1 MAERILMTA
10 LSPTMEEGS
19 IVTWNKKE
27 GDSVA
32 SGDVLCEVETDKAT
46 MDYESTQEGVLL
58 KIVLSEGKSATVGQT
73 IGVIGEKGE
82 DIAGLLSEIDNEA
95 GSASAGGGEAA
106 AADSGGEAAP
116 ESPQPAP
123 AAAPAAKAAAESG
136 GGAPER
142 AGEAVRAGAAVRG
155 ASGIVK
161 ASPLARKLAQMKN
174 IDLTQVQGSGPDGR
188 IVKRDVEQYEARPAA
203 AAGATVAAQPG
214 QDQVIAVTGRRA
226 VIARRLSESKFQAPH
241 YYVKNSVNVE
251 QVIAA
256 RAALNKQLPQKAGFN
271 AFLIKFVAEALKRH
285 PEVNSS
291 WQGDKIVQFG
301 SIDIGLAVDAGNGL
315 ITPIV
320 RNCGN
325 RGVIEIDAELK
336 QLIDKAQN
344 NALKPEEYTG
354 ATFTISNLGSFG
366 VEEFTA
372 IINPPGAAIL
382 AVGEKKQTP
391 VVNDAGEV
399 VVKPIMKLSLSSDH
413 RVIDGAAAA
422 RFINELKL
430 MMENPARVL
439 Y

>member
-251 QVIAA
+251 EVIAA

-382 AVGEKKQTP
+382 AVGETKPTP
-391 VVNDAGEV
+391 VVDDAGEV